1 MFGFENIYPKKI
13 PLIIKAPV
21 NDNSFSKKEEDL
33 LSMNL
38 EYIKENTWQWD
49 PSYKGYQY
57 VEKNKIIIQEKNVS
71 LSQVAR
77 FKDVVNE
84 SSPLINLSL
93 LSKDELVN
101 YIGVDDLFK
110 IKKNDDIILT

>member
-1 MFGFENIYPKKI
+1 ME
-13 PLIIKAPV
+13 
-21 NDNSFSKKEEDL
+21 
-33 LSMNL
+33 
-38 EYIKENTWQWD
+38 D

-57 VEKNKIIIQEKNVS
+57 VEKNTIIIQEKNVS

-84 SSPLINLSL
+84 SSPLYIKLSL
-93 LSKDELVN
+93 LSKNELVN

-110 IKKNDDIILT
+110 IKKNDDIIKT